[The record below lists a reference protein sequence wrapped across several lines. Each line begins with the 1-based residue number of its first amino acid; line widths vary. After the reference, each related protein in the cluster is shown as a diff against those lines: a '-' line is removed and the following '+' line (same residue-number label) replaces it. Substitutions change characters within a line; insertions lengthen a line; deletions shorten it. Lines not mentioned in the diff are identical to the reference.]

1 MIELLKFTF
10 SLHFVIIWRIAIWS
24 VGLLSLPVHAFSALY
39 RETPF
44 SLCCPGDAY
53 ERDCILKARDCG
65 SSRSRQSNM

>member
-39 RETPF
+39 RETPYSF
-44 SLCCPGDAY
+44 LSA
-53 ERDCILKARDCG
+53 ARVTPMNVIV
-65 SSRSRQSNM
+65 S